1 MGLTLIRSISGEE
14 GGSGETGEGVE
25 QVVRSVRGEETSRVW
40 HKLPA
45 SVSLSSSKLLSQSL
59 WPGHW
64 SAPRLGTRKVVS
76 SKLPGS
82 SRAVRGLHVSAA
94 GPGYLIRAAEPW
106 PHSTPSPA
114 RSPSVYRNLRMLRI
128 EPVS

>member
-1 MGLTLIRSISGEE
+1 MKLFIRSSLQKKSDLVLIILLIIVSKEFTGLTLIRSMSGEE
-14 GGSGETGEGVE
+14 GGCGETGEGVE
-25 QVVRSVRGEETSRVW
+25 QVVRSVRWEETSRVW

-82 SRAVRGLHVSAA
+82 SRAVRGLHV
-94 GPGYLIRAAEPW
+94 
-106 PHSTPSPA
+106 
-114 RSPSVYRNLRMLRI
+114 
-128 EPVS
+128 